1 MRGITHGKKNK
12 GRKSIRRF
20 LESNTMRRDDEEEEG
35 KVREGM
41 TDEKREVKMGKGDR
55 GKNRDNGRREGK
67 CFMTAVEPRL
77 TNTPKKRSS
86 TTLRT
91 FCLETWP
98 TVGESQ
104 MSLVQKGGCF
114 WDSPMYTLRA

>member
-1 MRGITHGKKNK
+1 
-12 GRKSIRRF
+12 
-20 LESNTMRRDDEEEEG
+20 MRRDEEE
-35 KVREGM
+35 VRRKGERM
-41 TDEKREVKMGKGDR
+41 TDEKREVKMGKGER
-55 GKNRDNGRREGK
+55 GKNRDNGRKEGK

-77 TNTPKKRSS
+77 TNTPEKRPS

>member
-1 MRGITHGKKNK
+1 
-12 GRKSIRRF
+12 
-20 LESNTMRRDDEEEEG
+20 MRRDDEEGRRKGE
-35 KVREGM
+35 RM

-55 GKNRDNGRREGK
+55 EKNKDNGRREGK

-77 TNTPKKRSS
+77 TNTPEKRPT

-104 MSLVQKGGCF
+104 MSLAQKGGCF
-114 WDSPMYTLRA
+114 WDSPMYTLRVYSHLRGRGGGMEKRIVRMKKLESI

>member
-1 MRGITHGKKNK
+1 
-12 GRKSIRRF
+12 
-20 LESNTMRRDDEEEEG
+20 MRRDDEEGRRKGE
-35 KVREGM
+35 RM
-41 TDEKREVKMGKGDR
+41 TDEKRSEDGEGGKR
-55 GKNRDNGRREGK
+55 ENRDNGRREGK

-77 TNTPKKRSS
+77 TNTPEKRPS

-104 MSLVQKGGCF
+104 MSLAQKGGCF

>member
-20 LESNTMRRDDEEEEG
+20 LESNTMRRDDEEGRRKGE
-35 KVREGM
+35 RM

-67 CFMTAVEPRL
+67 CFMTAVEPCL
-77 TNTPKKRSS
+77 TNTPEKRPS

-114 WDSPMYTLRA
+114 WDSPMYTLRV